1 MNYTFG
7 SNVTEVCRRFIQSH
21 FDEDC
26 YQAVD
31 VFCQEGPE
39 ADHGL
44 LFYSDQGS
52 PALVE
57 MLIKVLQLPNDE
69 LRMTSA
75 RLLFDMHKRE
85 NILFSNALDSYL
97 STDASKHNHYDL
109 IILGSLSDKNK
120 LLAKMRKGKLG
131 SFKCELQ
138 SRLRRISSDCLL
150 KDDPAEPH
158 TCNQGRTYS
167 TREIPA
173 VFIS

>member
-1 MNYTFG
+1 MNFRFG
-7 SNVTEVCRRFIQSH
+7 NSVTEVCRRFIQSH

-26 YQAVD
+26 YQAMD
-31 VFCQEGPE
+31 VSCQEGHE

-44 LFYSDQGS
+44 LFHSDQGS

-57 MLIKVLQLPNDE
+57 ILIKVLQFPSDE

-97 STDASKHNHYDL
+97 STDASIHTHNDL
-109 IILGSLSDKNK
+109 VSLGSLSDKNK
-120 LLAKMRKGKLG
+120 LLVKMHKGKLG
-131 SFKCELQ
+131 DFKCELQ
-138 SRLRRISSDCLL
+138 DRLRCISSDCLL

-158 TCNQGRTYS
+158 TCNQGITYS

-173 VFIS
+173 VFVS